1 MTQHLSAEQ
10 IKRYIS
16 RKLSASDLLFAN
28 DHLSVC
34 DVCMSEIR
42 AVYDPDPS
50 AIQGMLFSDMDDLHL
65 TYEQMSNF
73 VDGSINEVDREI
85 VDVHTALCEP
95 CASEIADLRQLR
107 ETLDAAP
114 DAHPTARGTE
124 TSILDRIFAGSFLK
138 IAITAAALL
147 LIAGIFW
154 FAQRKTEEPVARVN
168 EPAQSLPTSISEKA
182 DSPGPDSNINA
193 APSRIVTSLSDGNA
207 RIELDETGKLSG
219 LPNAAFEQKVR
230 SALTS
235 QSVEIPSEFR
245 KLKSAGGVLMGE
257 PSKGVP
263 FKINGPVGKVVE
275 SQRPN
280 LSWQPLNGA
289 ESYRVEIY
297 DEDFKKV
304 ASSPEL
310 KTNKWTLD
318 RPLLRGRL
326 YQWQV
331 TATKDGEEIKSPVRP
346 APEAKFLIADSSHFA
361 EIERARRSAGNSH
374 LILGIVYANAG
385 LLDEAQRE
393 FQTLLNSNQNSDIT
407 RKLLAKVKAA
417 R

>member
-16 RKLSASDLLFAN
+16 RKLSASDLLSAD

-34 DVCMSEIR
+34 DICMGEIR
-42 AVYDPDPS
+42 SAFDPDPS
-50 AIQGMLFSDMDDLHL
+50 AIQGMLFSDTDDLHL
-65 TYEQMSNF
+65 TYEQMSSF

-168 EPAQSLPTSISEKA
+168 EPAQSLPTPISEETN
-182 DSPGPDSNINA
+182 SPGLNTNVNST
-193 APSRIVTSLSDGNA
+193 APRIVASLSDGNA
-207 RIELDETGKLSG
+207 RIELDETGKVNG

-235 QSVEIPSEFR
+235 QTVEIPAEVN
-245 KLKSAGGVLMGE
+245 KLRSARGVLMGG
-257 PSKGVP
+257 PDTGIP
-263 FKINGPVGKVVE
+263 FKINGPVGKIIE

-280 LSWQPLNGA
+280 LSWQPLNDA

-297 DEDFKKV
+297 DDNFNKV
-304 ASSPEL
+304 AASPSL
-310 KTNKWTLD
+310 KTNKWTVD
-318 RPLLRGRL
+318 RLLSRGKV

-331 TATKDGEEIKSPVRP
+331 IATRGGEEIKSPVRP

-393 FQTLLNSNQNSDIT
+393 FQTLLNSNPNSDIT